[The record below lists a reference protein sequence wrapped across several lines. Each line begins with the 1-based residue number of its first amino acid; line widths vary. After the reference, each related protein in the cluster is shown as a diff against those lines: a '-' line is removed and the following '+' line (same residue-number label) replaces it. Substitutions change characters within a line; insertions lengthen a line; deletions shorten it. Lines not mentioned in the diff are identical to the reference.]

1 MTIAIDLYIIQIQIQ
16 LVIILLEIL
25 YFEPFLF
32 LVAKLNALVNMIPRD
47 HINKQEAHGPQIA
60 HLNNSPC
67 IILFRKGLLW
77 SELWIN
83 IVKLIYF
90 KILPYIKQYIKRRNN
105 FIFGMF
111 LFIVILHINW
121 DWILSSKI
129 PICSKKKIQF
139 HWKNWI
145 IFVK

>member
-1 MTIAIDLYIIQIQIQ
+1 MAKYALNTQNNLIKGIINK
-16 LVIILLEIL
+16 LAH
-25 YFEPFLF
+25 LF
-32 LVAKLNALVNMIPRD
+32 LSFITEKFIYSKKGRNAI
-47 HINKQEAHGPQIA
+47 KQEAHGPQIA

-129 PICSKKKIQF
+129 PICSKKKNPISL
-139 HWKNWI
+139 KKLNYI
-145 IFVK
+145 R